1 MTCWDRLEFDVG
13 ERTIVFVPDQIWEEE
28 PGDELYRCAAAE
40 TDRVIGRK
48 ADTAFLLLSGQ
59 GEETGAE
66 VRAEAEKLEQ
76 ELGERYRY
84 YLAGRA
90 LRIFLFHDGEDTL
103 QGWEVPAAGL
113 PDSALYPC
121 SGGDFS
127 GGTAVFSCRSFRD
140 GMEEEERVFAMLR
153 LYREADGFREAE
165 TFFSGEMTERGSVS
179 LIHEGR
185 EIGCG
190 HLEFPGGHQPEK
202 GGRFFCELVF

>member
-28 PGDELYRCAAAE
+28 PGGELYRCAAAE

-48 ADTAFLLLSGQ
+48 ADTAFLLLFGQ

-90 LRIFLFHDGEDTL
+90 LRIFLF
-103 QGWEVPAAGL
+103 QRNA
-113 PDSALYPC
+113 
-121 SGGDFS
+121 F
-127 GGTAVFSCRSFRD
+127 CRRTD
-140 GMEEEERVFAMLR
+140 
-153 LYREADGFREAE
+153 
-165 TFFSGEMTERGSVS
+165 
-179 LIHEGR
+179 
-185 EIGCG
+185 
-190 HLEFPGGHQPEK
+190 
-202 GGRFFCELVF
+202 

>member
-1 MTCWDRLEFDVG
+1 M
-13 ERTIVFVPDQIWEEE
+13 
-28 PGDELYRCAAAE
+28 
-40 TDRVIGRK
+40 
-48 ADTAFLLLSGQ
+48 
-59 GEETGAE
+59 
-66 VRAEAEKLEQ
+66 EKLEQ